1 MSNTWR
7 TAWPGHDIVLFRD
20 DAEVD
25 RVSAPQIERIIF
37 VYRGAGESAGDL
49 MHAVVETSEHCFL
62 FPANT
67 GFAGRI
73 NFERVE
79 YWAERGCVYWIHQSQ
94 APLPLRLRRGRW
106 WLRLSGPGYSK
117 LPHAELASII
127 DHWPLEGPQTWDQR
141 KWRRIER
148 SRPFAARED
157 DHRARA

>member
-7 TAWPGHDIVLFRD
+7 SAWQGHDIVLFRD